1 MLNNVDHINI
11 VVSDLEKS
19 VDFYTKVLGFKEM
32 RRGHLEGEWIEK
44 VTGLKNICA
53 DVVFISMGSGPRIEL
68 LSYKT
73 PDGKSFEPNS
83 MPNTIGLRHIA
94 FQVDEMDAA
103 VKRLRDADVKI
114 IGGPTTVPEHII
126 AHDSGRKTLCYFL
139 DPDGT
144 LLELAHYSK
153 A

>member
-19 VDFYTKVLGFKEM
+19 VEFYTQVLGFKEI

-44 VTGLKNICA
+44 VTGLKNILA
-53 DVVFISMGSGPRIEL
+53 DVVFISMDSGPRIEL
-68 LSYKT
+68 LCYKT
-73 PDGKSFEPNS
+73 PEGKCFGPNS

-94 FQVDEMDAA
+94 FQVDDMEAA
-103 VKRLRDADVKI
+103 VKKIRGAGVKI
-114 IGGPTTVPEHII
+114 VGGPATVPEYII

-153 A
+153 T

>member
-19 VDFYTKVLGFKEM
+19 VDFYKRILCLTEM

-53 DVVFISMGSGPRIEL
+53 DVVFMGIENGPRIEL
-68 LSYKT
+68 LCYKT
-73 PDGKSFEPNS
+73 PEGNSFSPNS
-83 MPNTIGLRHIA
+83 LPNTIGLRHIA
-94 FQVDEMDAA
+94 FQVDDMEKA
-103 VKRLRDADVKI
+103 VKRLKENGVRIV
-114 IGGPTTVPEHII
+114 GGPCTVPDYVI